1 MKRLVATLFISFFL
15 VTVLAAAE
23 ISLAKDNYFPV
34 ETEVVNRTATTY
46 FVYAGI
52 DSVEI
57 INADKKSQKT
67 KLKKTEYTYNKS
79 TACISFKNPMPYE
92 NCIAKVKGLPSVP
105 YSCYLKDF
113 DGTKDELLVI
123 LNNLTAVENKDYVYD
138 SYVNKYFVIETLD
151 LNTTAFAIKAIKTNK
166 KSAGEKLLPTD
177 KN

>member
-23 ISLAKDNYFPV
+23 ITLAKDNYFPI

-67 KLKKTEYTYNKS
+67 KLKKTEYTYNK
-79 TACISFKNPMPYE
+79 
-92 NCIAKVKGLPSVP
+92 
-105 YSCYLKDF
+105 
-113 DGTKDELLVI
+113 
-123 LNNLTAVENKDYVYD
+123 
-138 SYVNKYFVIETLD
+138 
-151 LNTTAFAIKAIKTNK
+151 
-166 KSAGEKLLPTD
+166 
-177 KN
+177 